1 MTEICLTRNATS
13 LLRDVEHAY
22 AVGEKVAGLKP
33 VFSQGAIDPFRVF
46 RSHRV
51 IANDIVEGEDVV
63 WREQLDLLLGALSA
77 LHIGGLQAEGAE
89 IWRDPEGQFVWEL
102 LCHPAVIAYYER
114 HYPFAPPL
122 LLRAAGD
129 RRLPD
134 TYRSQWQAE
143 LEQEGFDAAYRQF
156 LHLNAR
162 FISNDVIGYFIELLD
177 DFYVF
182 DTHIDEFRR
191 VLEQPARLGGWLTRP
206 DRWQLLEGMASFYEF
221 ALDLDQYL
229 AALEFPMLRGH
240 VWLHFAYWFGNGGA
254 RMEEVALWL
263 QNAVAHAAEDE
274 SIDGAEL
281 GEALARLRAPQ
292 RYPLV
297 LIEQTAEVLGPWLES
312 SGVGEQLSAGS
323 RSL

>member
-1 MTEICLTRNATS
+1 M
-13 LLRDVEHAY
+13 
-22 AVGEKVAGLKP
+22 
-33 VFSQGAIDPFRVF
+33 
-46 RSHRV
+46 
-51 IANDIVEGEDVV
+51 
-63 WREQLDLLLGALSA
+63 
-77 LHIGGLQAEGAE
+77 
-89 IWRDPEGQFVWEL
+89 
-102 LCHPAVIAYYER
+102 
-114 HYPFAPPL
+114 
-122 LLRAAGD
+122 
-129 RRLPD
+129 
-134 TYRSQWQAE
+134 
-143 LEQEGFDAAYRQF
+143 
-156 LHLNAR
+156 
-162 FISNDVIGYFIELLD
+162 IGYFIELLD
-177 DFYVF
+177 GFYVF
-182 DTHIDEFRR
+182 DTRIDEFRR

>member
-1 MTEICLTRNATS
+1 M
-13 LLRDVEHAY
+13 
-22 AVGEKVAGLKP
+22 
-33 VFSQGAIDPFRVF
+33 
-46 RSHRV
+46 
-51 IANDIVEGEDVV
+51 
-63 WREQLDLLLGALSA
+63 
-77 LHIGGLQAEGAE
+77 
-89 IWRDPEGQFVWEL
+89 
-102 LCHPAVIAYYER
+102 IAYYER

-229 AALEFPMLRGH
+229 AALEFPY
-240 VWLHFAYWFGNGGA
+240 AA
-254 RMEEVALWL
+254 R
-263 QNAVAHAAEDE
+263 
-274 SIDGAEL
+274 
-281 GEALARLRAPQ
+281 ARLAAFRLLVRQWRRADGGGGTVASEC
-292 RYPLV
+292 R
-297 LIEQTAEVLGPWLES
+297 GP
-312 SGVGEQLSAGS
+312 
-323 RSL
+323 RRRR

>member
-1 MTEICLTRNATS
+1 M
-13 LLRDVEHAY
+13 
-22 AVGEKVAGLKP
+22 
-33 VFSQGAIDPFRVF
+33 
-46 RSHRV
+46 
-51 IANDIVEGEDVV
+51 V
-63 WREQLDLLLGALSA
+63 WRAQLDLLLGALSA

-89 IWRDPEGQFVWEL
+89 IWRDPEGEFVWEL

-114 HYPFAPPL
+114 HYPSAPPL

-134 TYRSQWQAE
+134 PNRSQWQAE
-143 LEQEGFDAAYRQF
+143 LEQEGFDAAYRP
-156 LHLNAR
+156 R
-162 FISNDVIGYFIELLD
+162 LLD

-182 DTHIDEFRR
+182 DTHIDEFSR
-191 VLEQPARLGGWLTRP
+191 VLEQPARLEGWLTRP

-263 QNAVAHAAEDE
+263 QNAVAHAAADE